1 MFSKQLFGIYIT
13 NIEYRYKRYKKTA
26 IFSTLIL
33 RLNFQTVLPQVDV
46 KKTLDSQEANN
57 EQRRKVLRKKFVA
70 FKQNQA
76 YKKQTK

>member
-1 MFSKQLFGIYIT
+1 M
-13 NIEYRYKRYKKTA
+13 YKKTA

-57 EQRRKVLRKKFVA
+57 EQRRKVLGKKFVA